1 MMGSLNF
8 AWMKVKLVELPGHS
22 DGERRLFYL
31 EHDGQIEEV
40 RAKDGREEENRFL
53 GMRAP

>member
-1 MMGSLNF
+1 MMESLNF
-8 AWMKVKLVELPGHS
+8 AWMKVELVELPGHS